1 MATIKRA
8 NNDTKHYT
16 EKHRSCKKNPAK
28 KPSVNTCAKYYTT
41 EKTHNENAL
50 NWTYKSVRYIP
61 MILYQHG
68 NLISMK
74 KYNLYELLSLLTP
87 AERQSL
93 TLCVFIKKGLLPVR
107 TV

>member
-1 MATIKRA
+1 
-8 NNDTKHYT
+8 
-16 EKHRSCKKNPAK
+16 
-28 KPSVNTCAKYYTT
+28 
-41 EKTHNENAL
+41 
-50 NWTYKSVRYIP
+50 

-87 AERQSL
+87 IERQSL
-93 TLCVFIKKGLLPVR
+93 TLRVFIKKGLLPVL

>member
-1 MATIKRA
+1 M
-8 NNDTKHYT
+8 
-16 EKHRSCKKNPAK
+16 
-28 KPSVNTCAKYYTT
+28 NTGAKYYTT

-50 NWTYKSVRYIP
+50 HWTYKSVRYIP

-87 AERQSL
+87 TERQSL
-93 TLCVFIKKGLLPVR
+93 TLRVFIKKGLLPVL